1 MELLFSG
8 AFLQKSSIEFM
19 GNEMSQIMINVSKDF
34 TRMPCVRHR
43 ADGPFSGEEFRED
56 ILLPA
61 LQAHDKVV
69 VNLEGCLALGSSF
82 LDEAFAGLVRAKKY
96 TAKELQKKL
105 IIKFSVE
112 SYVDEAWNFIRS
124 A

>member
-1 MELLFSG
+1 
-8 AFLQKSSIEFM
+8 
-19 GNEMSQIMINVSKDF
+19 MSETMINVSKDF

-43 ADGPFSGEEFRED
+43 VDGPFSGEEFREE

-61 LQAHDKVV
+61 LEAHDKVI

-82 LDEAFAGLVRAKKY
+82 LEEAFAGIVRAKKF

-105 IIKFSVE
+105 EIRFSVE
-112 SYVDEAWNFIRS
+112 SYVEETWKFIRS